1 MKARVKATGDIVDA
15 TYWHTA
21 DDGVKYYE
29 IDKSGYMMM
38 EDELDFDFL
47 FTPDYWKK
55 LKHQYAGM
63 AMQAIL
69 SSNVMM
75 EILSRRDSGT
85 MEDEVAMEANDYA
98 TALVEKLKLDSNGLE

>member
-63 AMQAIL
+63 AMQGIL
-69 SSNVMM
+69 SNQDITASVDANT
-75 EILSRRDSGT
+75 ILSEYVVSNAIYYD
-85 MEDEVAMEANDYA
+85 
-98 TALVEKLKLDSNGLE
+98 TALVEKLKEKEERK